1 MNPEAKDKL
10 EENFDP
16 SLLNSLGIDIE
27 NIATDSRMVKPGD
40 TFLAYVGEKI
50 DARKFIP
57 QAIEAGANAVLWERN
72 GFVWNSKWGNTP
84 NLPVSKLRAK
94 VGAIA
99 SHVYG
104 NPSGKLRLIGV
115 TGTNGKTSC
124 VQWIAQALTK
134 FDIKTASI
142 GTLGDGFADEL
153 RPAVN
158 TTPDPVLLQQRIA
171 SFLKHG
177 AQCVVMEVSS
187 HGIEQGRINGST
199 LSVALFTNLSHDHL
213 DYHGNMQAYAAT
225 KARLFHWDGLK
236 YAVLNFDDVFSV
248 ELTKQ
253 LTGRA
258 TNIIGYGFEELAIKE
273 RDPKLFKMVH
283 GRNLRVSSQGL
294 EFDVVFEGER
304 IKVKTALIGEF
315 NASNLLAVLST
326 LLACGFSLSDAAKS
340 LQEIQPIPGR
350 MEKFGGGNL
359 PLVVIDFAHTPEAL
373 EKTLIALRVVINSAK
388 DVTNIKDKKS
398 KLICIFGC
406 GGDRDQDKRALM
418 GKIATELSDET
429 IITSDNPRNE
439 DPCSIINEIVLGA
452 GINYLVQENR
462 EAAIRR
468 ALYGAHKGDI
478 VLIAGKGHEAYQ
490 EIGKKRFPFSDAKV
504 VRLILQEL
512 TSKVQGHQE

>member
-1 MNPEAKDKL
+1 M
-10 EENFDP
+10 
-16 SLLNSLGIDIE
+16 
-27 NIATDSRMVKPGD
+27 
-40 TFLAYVGEKI
+40 
-50 DARKFIP
+50 
-57 QAIEAGANAVLWERN
+57 
-72 GFVWNSKWGNTP
+72 
-84 NLPVSKLRAK
+84 RAK

-104 NPSGKLRLIGV
+104 NPSGELRLIGV

-158 TTPDPVLLQQRIA
+158 TTPEPVLLQQRMA

-225 KARLFHWDGLK
+225 KARLFHWAGLK

-258 TNIIGYGFEELAIKE
+258 THIIGYGFEELGIE
-273 RDPKLFKMVH
+273 RDLKLFKMVH

-315 NASNLLAVLST
+315 NASNLLAVFST
-326 LLACGFSLSDAAKS
+326 LLACGLSLSDAAKS

-373 EKTLIALRVVINSAK
+373 EKTLIALREVINSVK
-388 DVTNIKDKKS
+388 DISKIKNKKS
-398 KLICIFGC
+398 KLVCIFGC

-439 DPCSIINEIVLGA
+439 DPCSIINEIVSGA
-452 GINYLVQENR
+452 DINYLVQENR

-468 ALYGAHKGDI
+468 GLYGAHKGDI
-478 VLIAGKGHEAYQ
+478 VLIAGKGHEVYQ
-490 EIGKKRFPFSDAKV
+490 EIGVKRFPFSDAKV
-504 VRLILQEL
+504 VRLILKEL
-512 TSKVQGHQE
+512 RSKVQGPQE

>member
-1 MNPEAKDKL
+1 MNPGTKDKL

-16 SLLNSLGIDIE
+16 NLLNSLGIDIE

-40 TFLAYVGEKI
+40 TFLAYVGEKV

-72 GFVWNSKWGNTP
+72 GFVWNSKWANTP

-142 GTLGDGFADEL
+142 GTLGAGFADEL

-158 TTPDPVLLQQRIA
+158 TTPDPVLLQQKVA

-225 KARLFHWDGLK
+225 KARLFHWAGLK

-248 ELTKQ
+248 ELIKQ

-258 TNIIGYGFEELAIKE
+258 THIIGYGFKELGIKE
-273 RDPKLFKMVH
+273 CDPKLFKMVH
-283 GRNLRVSSQGL
+283 GHNLIVSSRGL

-304 IKVKTALIGEF
+304 IKVKTELIGEF

-326 LLACGFSLSDAAKS
+326 LLACGLSLSDAVKS

-350 MEKFGGGNL
+350 MEKFGGGSL
-359 PLVVIDFAHTPEAL
+359 PLV
-373 EKTLIALRVVINSAK
+373 S
-388 DVTNIKDKKS
+388 
-398 KLICIFGC
+398 
-406 GGDRDQDKRALM
+406 
-418 GKIATELSDET
+418 
-429 IITSDNPRNE
+429 
-439 DPCSIINEIVLGA
+439 
-452 GINYLVQENR
+452 Y
-462 EAAIRR
+462 
-468 ALYGAHKGDI
+468 
-478 VLIAGKGHEAYQ
+478 
-490 EIGKKRFPFSDAKV
+490 
-504 VRLILQEL
+504 
-512 TSKVQGHQE
+512 

>member
-10 EENFDP
+10 EESFDP
-16 SLLNSLGIDIE
+16 SLLNSLGINVE

-40 TFLAYVGEKI
+40 TFLAYVGEKV
-50 DARKFIP
+50 DARKFIL

-104 NPSGKLRLIGV
+104 NPSGELRLIGV

-158 TTPDPVLLQQRIA
+158 TTPDPVLLQQRMA

-225 KARLFHWDGLK
+225 KARYFIGPD
-236 YAVLNFDDVFSV
+236 LNMQF
-248 ELTKQ
+248 
-253 LTGRA
+253 
-258 TNIIGYGFEELAIKE
+258 
-273 RDPKLFKMVH
+273 
-283 GRNLRVSSQGL
+283 
-294 EFDVVFEGER
+294 
-304 IKVKTALIGEF
+304 
-315 NASNLLAVLST
+315 
-326 LLACGFSLSDAAKS
+326 
-340 LQEIQPIPGR
+340 
-350 MEKFGGGNL
+350 
-359 PLVVIDFAHTPEAL
+359 
-373 EKTLIALRVVINSAK
+373 
-388 DVTNIKDKKS
+388 
-398 KLICIFGC
+398 
-406 GGDRDQDKRALM
+406 
-418 GKIATELSDET
+418 
-429 IITSDNPRNE
+429 
-439 DPCSIINEIVLGA
+439 
-452 GINYLVQENR
+452 
-462 EAAIRR
+462 
-468 ALYGAHKGDI
+468 
-478 VLIAGKGHEAYQ
+478 
-490 EIGKKRFPFSDAKV
+490 
-504 VRLILQEL
+504 
-512 TSKVQGHQE
+512 

>member
-1 MNPEAKDKL
+1 MNPGTKEKL
-10 EENFDP
+10 EENFDLN
-16 SLLNSLGIDIE
+16 LLNSLGIDVE
-27 NIATDSRMVKPGD
+27 SIATDSRMVKPGD
-40 TFLAYVGEKI
+40 TFLAYVGEKV

-72 GFVWNSKWGNTP
+72 GFVWNSKWDNTP
-84 NLPVSKLRAK
+84 NLPVSKLRTK

-104 NPSGKLRLIGV
+104 NPSGKLWLIGV

-134 FDIKTASI
+134 LDIKTASI
-142 GTLGDGFADEL
+142 GTLGNGFADEL

-158 TTPDPVLLQQRIA
+158 TTPDPVLLQQRMA
-171 SFLKHG
+171 SFLKQG
-177 AQCVVMEVSS
+177 AQYVVMEVSS

-213 DYHGNMQAYAAT
+213 DYHGSMQAYAAA
-225 KARLFHWDGLK
+225 KARLFHWAGLK

-248 ELTKQ
+248 ELIKQ
-253 LTGRA
+253 LTGRS
-258 TNIIGYGFEELAIKE
+258 THIIGYGFKELGIEEC
-273 RDPKLFKMVH
+273 DPKLFKMVH
-283 GRNLRVSSQGL
+283 GCNLRVSGQGL

-304 IKVKTALIGEF
+304 IKVKTELIGEF

-326 LLACGFSLSDAAKS
+326 LLACGFSLSDAVKS
-340 LQEIQPIPGR
+340 LQGIQPIPGR

-359 PLVVIDFAHTPEAL
+359 PLVVVDFAHTPEAL

-388 DVTNIKDKKS
+388 DISKIKNKKA

-406 GGDRDQDKRALM
+406 GGDRDQDKRAFM

-439 DPCSIINEIVLGA
+439 NPCSIINEIASGA
-452 GINYLVQENR
+452 GINYLVEENR
-462 EAAIRR
+462 EVAIRR
-468 ALYGAHKGDI
+468 ALYGADKRDI
-478 VLIAGKGHEAYQ
+478 VLIAGKGHEVYQ
-490 EIGKKRFPFSDAKV
+490 EIGAKKFPFSDVKA

-512 TSKVQGHQE
+512 TSKGQDQI

>member
-1 MNPEAKDKL
+1 MR
-10 EENFDP
+10 
-16 SLLNSLGIDIE
+16 
-27 NIATDSRMVKPGD
+27 T
-40 TFLAYVGEKI
+40 
-50 DARKFIP
+50 
-57 QAIEAGANAVLWERN
+57 
-72 GFVWNSKWGNTP
+72 
-84 NLPVSKLRAK
+84 K

-104 NPSGKLRLIGV
+104 NPSGKLWLIGV

-134 FDIKTASI
+134 LDIKTASI
-142 GTLGDGFADEL
+142 GTLGNGFADEL

-158 TTPDPVLLQQRIA
+158 TTPDPVLLQQRMA
-171 SFLKHG
+171 SFLKQG
-177 AQCVVMEVSS
+177 AQYVVMEVSS

-213 DYHGNMQAYAAT
+213 DYHGSMQAYAAA
-225 KARLFHWDGLK
+225 KARLFHCAGLK

-248 ELTKQ
+248 ELIKQ
-253 LTGRA
+253 LTGRS
-258 TNIIGYGFEELAIKE
+258 THIIGYGFKELGIKE
-273 RDPKLFKMVH
+273 CDPKLFKMVH
-283 GRNLRVSSQGL
+283 GCNLRVSGQGL

-304 IKVKTALIGEF
+304 IKVKTELIGEF

-326 LLACGFSLSDAAKS
+326 LLACGFSLSDAVKS
-340 LQEIQPIPGR
+340 LQGIQPIPGR

-359 PLVVIDFAHTPEAL
+359 PLVVVDFAHTPEAL

-388 DVTNIKDKKS
+388 DISKIKNKKA

-406 GGDRDQDKRALM
+406 GGDRDQDKRAFM

-439 DPCSIINEIVLGA
+439 NPCSIINEIASGA
-452 GINYLVQENR
+452 GINYLVEENR
-462 EAAIRR
+462 EVAIRR
-468 ALYGAHKGDI
+468 ALYGADKRDI
-478 VLIAGKGHEAYQ
+478 VLIAGKGHEVYQ
-490 EIGKKRFPFSDAKV
+490 EIGAKKFPFSDVKV

-512 TSKVQGHQE
+512 TSKGQDQI

>member
-1 MNPEAKDKL
+1 MNPGTKDKL
-10 EENFDP
+10 EENFDTN
-16 SLLNSLGIDIE
+16 LLNSLGIDVE

-40 TFLAYVGEKI
+40 TFLAYVGEKV

-72 GFVWNSKWGNTP
+72 GFVWSSKWANTP

-94 VGAIA
+94 IGSIA

-104 NPSGKLRLIGV
+104 NPSGKLWLIGV

-124 VQWIAQALTK
+124 VQWLAQALTK
-134 FDIKTASI
+134 LDIKTASI
-142 GTLGDGFADEL
+142 GTLGDGFVDEL

-158 TTPDPVLLQQRIA
+158 TTPDPVLLQQRMA

-177 AQCVVMEVSS
+177 AQYVVMEVSS

-213 DYHGNMQAYAAT
+213 DYHGSMQAYAAA
-225 KARLFHWDGLK
+225 KARLFHWAGLK

-248 ELTKQ
+248 ELIKQ

-258 TNIIGYGFEELAIKE
+258 THIIGYGFKELGIKE

-283 GRNLRVSSQGL
+283 GHNLRVSSQGL

-304 IKVKTALIGEF
+304 IKVKTELIGEF

-326 LLACGFSLSDAAKS
+326 LLACGLSLSDAVKS
-340 LQEIQPIPGR
+340 LKGIQPIPGR

-359 PLVVIDFAHTPEAL
+359 PLVVVDFAHTPVAL

-388 DVTNIKDKKS
+388 DISKIKNKKS
-398 KLICIFGC
+398 KLICVFGC

-439 DPCSIINEIVLGA
+439 DPCSIINEIVSGA

-478 VLIAGKGHEAYQ
+478 VLIAGKGHEVYQ
-490 EIGKKRFPFSDAKV
+490 EIGVKKIPFSDVKV

-512 TSKVQGHQE
+512 TSKVQGQE

>member
-1 MNPEAKDKL
+1 MNPGTKDKL
-10 EENFDP
+10 EENFDTN
-16 SLLNSLGIDIE
+16 LLNSLGIDVE

-40 TFLAYVGEKI
+40 TFLAYVGEKV

-57 QAIEAGANAVLWERN
+57 QAIKAGANAVLWERN
-72 GFVWNSKWGNTP
+72 GFVWSSKWANTP

-94 VGAIA
+94 IGSIA

-104 NPSGKLRLIGV
+104 NPSGKLWLIGV

-124 VQWIAQALTK
+124 VQWLAQALTK
-134 FDIKTASI
+134 LDIKTASI
-142 GTLGDGFADEL
+142 GTLGDGFVDEL

-177 AQCVVMEVSS
+177 AQYVVMEVSS

-213 DYHGNMQAYAAT
+213 DYHGSMQAYAAA
-225 KARLFHWDGLK
+225 KARLFHWAGLK

-248 ELTKQ
+248 ELIKQ

-258 TNIIGYGFEELAIKE
+258 THIIGYGFKELGIKE

-283 GRNLRVSSQGL
+283 GHNLRVSSQGL

-304 IKVKTALIGEF
+304 IKVKTELIGEF

-326 LLACGFSLSDAAKS
+326 LLACGLSLSDAVKS
-340 LQEIQPIPGR
+340 LKGIQPIPGR

-359 PLVVIDFAHTPEAL
+359 PLVVVDFAHTPVAL

-388 DVTNIKDKKS
+388 DISKIKNKKS
-398 KLICIFGC
+398 KLICVFGC

-439 DPCSIINEIVLGA
+439 DPCSIINEIVSGA

-478 VLIAGKGHEAYQ
+478 VLIAGKGHEVYQ
-490 EIGKKRFPFSDAKV
+490 EIGVKKIPFSDVKV

-512 TSKVQGHQE
+512 TSKVQGQE

>member
-1 MNPEAKDKL
+1 MNPGTKDKL
-10 EENFDP
+10 EENFDTN
-16 SLLNSLGIDIE
+16 LLNSLGIDVE

-40 TFLAYVGEKI
+40 TFLAYVGEKV

-72 GFVWNSKWGNTP
+72 GFVWSSKWANTP

-94 VGAIA
+94 IGSIA

-104 NPSGKLRLIGV
+104 NPSGKLWLIGV

-124 VQWIAQALTK
+124 VQWLAQALTK
-134 FDIKTASI
+134 LDIKTASI
-142 GTLGDGFADEL
+142 GTLGDGFVDEL

-177 AQCVVMEVSS
+177 AQYVVMEVSS

-213 DYHGNMQAYAAT
+213 DYHGSMQAYAAA
-225 KARLFHWDGLK
+225 KARLFHWAGLK

-248 ELTKQ
+248 ELIKQ

-258 TNIIGYGFEELAIKE
+258 THIIGYGFKELGIKE

-283 GRNLRVSSQGL
+283 GHNLRVSSQGL

-304 IKVKTALIGEF
+304 IKVKTELIGEF

-326 LLACGFSLSDAAKS
+326 LLACGLSLSDAVKS
-340 LQEIQPIPGR
+340 LKGIQPIPGR

-359 PLVVIDFAHTPEAL
+359 PLVVVDFAHTPVAL

-388 DVTNIKDKKS
+388 DISKIKNKKS
-398 KLICIFGC
+398 KLICVFGC

-439 DPCSIINEIVLGA
+439 DPCSIINDIVSGA

-478 VLIAGKGHEAYQ
+478 VLIAGKGHEVYQ
-490 EIGKKRFPFSDAKV
+490 EIGVKKIPFSDVKV

-512 TSKVQGHQE
+512 TSKVQGQE

>member
-1 MNPEAKDKL
+1 MNPGTKDKL

-16 SLLNSLGIDIE
+16 NLLNSLGIDVE

-40 TFLAYVGEKI
+40 TFLAYVGEKV
-50 DARKFIP
+50 DARKFIQ

-72 GFVWNSKWGNTP
+72 GFVWSPKWANTP
-84 NLPVSKLRAK
+84 NLPVSRLRAK
-94 VGAIA
+94 VGSIA

-104 NPSGKLRLIGV
+104 NPSRKLWLIGV

-124 VQWIAQALTK
+124 VQWLAQALTK
-134 FDIKTASI
+134 LDIKTASI
-142 GTLGDGFADEL
+142 GTLGDGFVDEL

-177 AQCVVMEVSS
+177 AQYVVMEVSS

-213 DYHGNMQAYAAT
+213 DYHGSMQAYAAA
-225 KARLFHWDGLK
+225 KARLFHGAGLK

-248 ELTKQ
+248 ELIKQ

-258 TNIIGYGFEELAIKE
+258 THIIGYGFKELGIKE
-273 RDPKLFKMVH
+273 RDLKSFKMVH
-283 GRNLRVSSQGL
+283 GRNLRVNSQGL

-304 IKVKTALIGEF
+304 IKVKTELIGEF

-326 LLACGFSLSDAAKS
+326 LLACGFNLSDAVKS
-340 LQEIQPIPGR
+340 LKGIQPIPGR

-359 PLVVIDFAHTPEAL
+359 PLVVVDFAHTPEAL
-373 EKTLIALRVVINSAK
+373 EKTLIALRVVINSVK
-388 DVTNIKDKKS
+388 DISKIKNKKS
-398 KLICIFGC
+398 KLICVFGC

-418 GKIATELSDET
+418 GKISTELSDET

-439 DPCSIINEIVLGA
+439 DPCSIINEIVSGA

-468 ALYGAHKGDI
+468 ALYGAYKGDI
-478 VLIAGKGHEAYQ
+478 VLIAGKGHEVYQ
-490 EIGKKRFPFSDAKV
+490 EIGAKKFPFSDVKV
-504 VRLILQEL
+504 VPLILQEL
-512 TSKVQGHQE
+512 TRKVQGQE

>member
-10 EENFDP
+10 EESFDP
-16 SLLNSLGIDIE
+16 SLLNSLGIDVE

-72 GFVWNSKWGNTP
+72 GFVWNSKWGNIP

-104 NPSGKLRLIGV
+104 NPSGELRLIGV

-158 TTPDPVLLQQRIA
+158 TTPEPVLLQQRMA

-177 AQCVVMEVSS
+177 AQSVVMEVSS

-225 KARLFHWDGLK
+225 KARLFHWAGLK

-258 TNIIGYGFEELAIKE
+258 THIIGYGFEELGIE
-273 RDPKLFKMVH
+273 RDLKLFKMVH

-315 NASNLLAVLST
+315 NASNLLAVFST
-326 LLACGFSLSDAAKS
+326 LLACGLSLSDAAKS

-373 EKTLIALRVVINSAK
+373 EKTLIALREVINSAK
-388 DVTNIKDKKS
+388 DISKIKNKKS
-398 KLICIFGC
+398 KLVCIFGC

-418 GKIATELSDET
+418 GKIATELSDES

-439 DPCSIINEIVLGA
+439 DPCSIINEIVSGA
-452 GINYLVQENR
+452 DINYLVQENR

-468 ALYGAHKGDI
+468 GLYGAHKGDI
-478 VLIAGKGHEAYQ
+478 VLIAGKGLEVYQ
-490 EIGKKRFPFSDAKV
+490 EIGVKRFPFSDAKV
-504 VRLILQEL
+504 VRLILKEL
-512 TSKVQGHQE
+512 RSKVQGPQE

>member
-1 MNPEAKDKL
+1 MNPGTKDKL
-10 EENFDP
+10 EENFDTN
-16 SLLNSLGIDIE
+16 LLNSLGIDVE

-40 TFLAYVGEKI
+40 TFLAYVGEKV

-57 QAIEAGANAVLWERN
+57 QAIKAGANAVLWERN
-72 GFVWNSKWGNTP
+72 GFVWSSKWANTP

-94 VGAIA
+94 IGSIA

-104 NPSGKLRLIGV
+104 NPSGKLWLIGV

-124 VQWIAQALTK
+124 VQWLAQALTK
-134 FDIKTASI
+134 LDIKTASI
-142 GTLGDGFADEL
+142 GTLGDGFVDEL

-158 TTPDPVLLQQRIA
+158 TTPDPVLLQQRMA

-177 AQCVVMEVSS
+177 AQYVVMEVSS

-213 DYHGNMQAYAAT
+213 DYHGSMQAYAAA
-225 KARLFHWDGLK
+225 KARLFHWAGLK

-248 ELTKQ
+248 ELIKQ

-258 TNIIGYGFEELAIKE
+258 THIIGYGFKELGIKE

-304 IKVKTALIGEF
+304 IKVKTELIGEF

-326 LLACGFSLSDAAKS
+326 LLACGLSLSDAVKS
-340 LQEIQPIPGR
+340 LKEIQPITGR

-359 PLVVIDFAHTPEAL
+359 PLVVVDFAHTPVAL

-388 DVTNIKDKKS
+388 DISKIKNKKS
-398 KLICIFGC
+398 KLICVFGC

-439 DPCSIINEIVLGA
+439 DPCSIINEIVSGA

-478 VLIAGKGHEAYQ
+478 VLIAGKGHEVYQ
-490 EIGKKRFPFSDAKV
+490 EIGVKKIPFSDVKV

-512 TSKVQGHQE
+512 TSKVQGQE